1 MRILV
6 CLTML
11 VLLAVAMPAADVNGK
26 WSGSFTVAGGD
37 TSSALIVLKQSGTTV
52 TGTAG
57 PDDAE
62 QWPLTGKIEGNK
74 LTGEVKNPNGMVY
87 KFVLTV
93 SADTLKGNVDATSP
107 EGEPMKGTLDLTRAK

>member
-6 CLTML
+6 CLMML
-11 VLLAVAMPAADVNGK
+11 VLLVVALPAADVNGK
-26 WSGSFTVAGGD
+26 WTGSFIVAGGD
-37 TSSALIVLKQSGTTV
+37 TSPAQVVLKQTGSTL

-74 LTGEVKNPNGMVY
+74 LTGEVKNPNGVVY

-93 SADTLKGNVDATSP
+93 TADKLKGDVDATTP
-107 EGEPMKGTLDLTRAK
+107 EGQPMKGTLDLTRAK